1 MEQYFEDNYLTPSW
15 VPIEYEQDVD
25 CMDYEVVYEV

>member
-15 VPIEYEQDVD
+15 MPIEYEQDVELD
-25 CMDYEVVYEV
+25 IIEEN

>member
-15 VPIEYEQDVD
+15 MPIEYEQDVEYTN
-25 CMDYEVVYEV
+25 YEVINEV